1 MSDIIY
7 TTIDAAYPVAGVD
20 NDTQGFRDNFSAI
33 SRGLEVAKTEI
44 TDLEQRAV
52 KLVDSIGNP
61 ITNDFRESIINN
73 ASIENASFKLKANSI
88 QEELVN
94 VNVDISNGSY
104 QVFTFGTQIGSDN
117 TLTFS
122 LQNWPV
128 RANANSKG
136 VSKLTVHLYGNNN
149 QNTAKFVAAESG
161 EIFKDTT
168 TWPTPAANASDTDDS
183 VSITVQNG
191 STPVIVEFWSYDSGL
206 TVYAN
211 YLGTFSRSG
220 S

>member
-1 MSDIIY
+1 MSDILY
-7 TTIDAAYPVAGVD
+7 TTIDATYPVAGVD

-44 TDLEQRAV
+44 TDLEQRTV
-52 KLVDSIGNP
+52 KLLDSVGNP

-73 ASIENASFKLKANSI
+73 ASIENSTFRLKANAI

-94 VNVDISNGSY
+94 VNIDISNGAY
-104 QVFTFGTQIGSDN
+104 QVYTFGTQIGSDN

-122 LQNWPV
+122 LQNWPI
-128 RANANSKG
+128 RANAASKG
-136 VSKLTVHLYGNNN
+136 VSKVTVHLYGNNN
-149 QNTAKFVAAESG
+149 QNTAKFVADNSG
-161 EIFKDTT
+161 EIYKDTN
-168 TWPTPAANASDTDDS
+168 TWPTPAANAADADDS